1 MSEHK
6 EELKDPVLEADQ
18 IAQDGDPAQA
28 TQIYLS
34 ILNGSHADQDSLLR
48 VTFRLVKM
56 GEVGLAKPHIGR
68 MVGLAGK
75 SRDSWR
81 QLHRTLRAHFSLGS
95 CHKRRG
101 SQEEAAPHL
110 LFVRECRRQ
119 RALA

>member
-1 MSEHK
+1 MNEYREK
-6 EELKDPVLEADQ
+6 QKDPVWEADQ
-18 IAQDGDPAQA
+18 IAHDGNPAQA

-34 ILNGSHADQDSLLR
+34 ILNGSQADQDSLLR

-56 GEVGLAKPHIGR
+56 GKVDLAKPHIGK
-68 MVGLAGK
+68 MVGLAGESK
-75 SRDSWR
+75 DSWR

-95 CHKRRG
+95 CHRRSG
-101 SQEEAAPHL
+101 SQEEAAPHF

>member
-1 MSEHK
+1 MNEHE
-6 EELKDPVLEADQ
+6 EELKDPVWEADQ
-18 IAQDGDPAQA
+18 VVHDGNPAQA

-34 ILNGSHADQDSLLR
+34 ILNGSQADQDSLLR

-68 MVGLAGK
+68 MVGLAGE

-81 QLHRTLRAHFSLGS
+81 QLHRTLRAHFCLGS
-95 CHKRRG
+95 CHRRSG

-110 LFVRECRRQ
+110 LFVRECRLQ